1 MGQVKTHFC
10 QNNGASK
17 RRVKSEW
24 DLDTGRTNGH
34 KNTQKREITEA
45 VKAGP
50 HNEILI
56 KSELRLALC

>member
-1 MGQVKTHFC
+1 M
-10 QNNGASK
+10 
-17 RRVKSEW
+17 KSEW